1 MKRIA
6 NYLIALAVAAFTFT
20 SCADVPSPF
29 GDIVKPASGDVVVI
43 EPSGTGTE
51 ADPYNVAGVLEYIS
65 GLGADTPSPK
75 EVYIKGYAVE
85 LTDISAEYHN
95 ATFTMSDNAD
105 GTANKFTVYRAAGL
119 GNQQITKDNV
129 DFIKQGD
136 MVVVCG
142 KVTNYKGNTPETV
155 QGAAYVYSVNG
166 NKGGGTTPATTLG
179 TKDAPLTVAQA
190 LETIKALADNGT
202 TEQDAYVT
210 GKITKI
216 KTADTDIAK
225 YKNIDYIISDGT
237 NELTVFRGKNVD
249 NTDFTE
255 AGQINVGDEVVV
267 LGKLTKYVKDG
278 NTTPEVAQGN
288 YIVKLTKGSGGG
300 DSNAKGTG
308 TQADPFNIAAAI
320 AKCKEVGETAST
332 EKYYIKGIVVK
343 GGKASG
349 GYGNVT
355 FDMGD
360 TKDATDLFKAYQV
373 AGTDGEKLADGY
385 EVKEGD
391 EVVIYGPVVNF
402 KSNTPETTGKSAAQ
416 IVTINGKKTSEGAA
430 TGNDG
435 SQNKPFNIA
444 EAIAKCKEVGET
456 ASTEKYYIKGIVVKG
471 GKASGGY
478 GNVSFDMGDTKD
490 ATDLFKAYQV
500 AGTDGEKLADGYE
513 VKAGDEVVIYG
524 PVVNY
529 KGNTPETPGKSA
541 AQIVTINGKKTN
553 EGGSSGGNALLT
565 NGDFEAWADG
575 QPTGW
580 KSASTASNASLSQST
595 DAHGGKYSVKVAG
608 DEGSNKRLAS
618 QEITLPAGTYTFS
631 FYAKATTADA
641 AQVRPGNVPVAE
653 GKVGSYAYGDYANIN
668 NNGWTQVTYEF
679 TLNAE
684 TVVCLVVM
692 NPKKSSYSAGK
703 DVLIDDA
710 TLTKK

>member
-85 LTDISAEYHN
+85 LTDISSQYGN

-119 GNQQITKDNV
+119 GNQPITKDNV
-129 DFIKQGD
+129 DFVKQGD

-190 LETIKALADNGT
+190 LETIKALADNST

-288 YIVKLTKGSGGG
+288 YIVKLTKGSGG

-385 EVKEGD
+385 EVKAGD
-391 EVVIYGPVVNF
+391 VVVIYGPVVNF
-402 KSNTPETTGKSAAQ
+402 KGNTPETTGKSAAQ
-416 IVTINGKKTSEGAA
+416 IVTINGKKTS
-430 TGNDG
+430 DSG
-435 SQNKPFNIA
+435 S
-444 EAIAKCKEVGET
+444 T
-456 ASTEKYYIKGIVVKG
+456 
-471 GKASGGY
+471 
-478 GNVSFDMGDTKD
+478 
-490 ATDLFKAYQV
+490 
-500 AGTDGEKLADGYE
+500 
-513 VKAGDEVVIYG
+513 
-524 PVVNY
+524 
-529 KGNTPETPGKSA
+529 
-541 AQIVTINGKKTN
+541 
-553 EGGSSGGNALLT
+553 GGNALLT

>member
-29 GDIVKPASGDVVVI
+29 GDIVKPDSGDVVVI

-85 LTDISAEYHN
+85 LTDISASYGN

-119 GNQQITKDNV
+119 GNQKVTDES
-129 DFIKQGD
+129 FIKQGD
-136 MVVVCG
+136 IVVICG

-166 NKGGGTTPATTLG
+166 KSGGGATPATTLG

-190 LETIKALADNGT
+190 LETINALADNGT
-202 TEQDAYVT
+202 TAQDAYVA

-216 KTADTDIAK
+216 KTADADIAN

-237 NELTVFRGKNVD
+237 NELTVFRGKNID
-249 NTDFTE
+249 NTDFTA

-288 YIVKLTKGSGGG
+288 YIVKLTKGSSGG
-300 DSNAKGTG
+300 DSNLGTKDAPLTVAKALEIINAL
-308 TQADPFNIAAAI
+308 ADG
-320 AKCKEVGETAST
+320 GETADAYVKGTISQVTSYNST
-332 EKYYIKGIVVK
+332 YKSITYYISDDGKTTNELQVYSGKGLNGAEFAAKEDLSVGDQVVIKGKLKKYVKNGNVTPEINQSSEIVTIT
-343 GGKASG
+343 KASG
-349 GYGNVT
+349 
-355 FDMGD
+355 
-360 TKDATDLFKAYQV
+360 
-373 AGTDGEKLADGY
+373 
-385 EVKEGD
+385 
-391 EVVIYGPVVNF
+391 
-402 KSNTPETTGKSAAQ
+402 
-416 IVTINGKKTSEGAA
+416 
-430 TGNDG
+430 
-435 SQNKPFNIA
+435 
-444 EAIAKCKEVGET
+444 
-456 ASTEKYYIKGIVVKG
+456 
-471 GKASGGY
+471 
-478 GNVSFDMGDTKD
+478 
-490 ATDLFKAYQV
+490 
-500 AGTDGEKLADGYE
+500 
-513 VKAGDEVVIYG
+513 
-524 PVVNY
+524 
-529 KGNTPETPGKSA
+529 
-541 AQIVTINGKKTN
+541 
-553 EGGSSGGNALLT
+553 GGNALLT

>member
-29 GDIVKPASGDVVVI
+29 GDIVKPDSGDVVVI

-85 LTDISAEYHN
+85 LTDISASYGN

-119 GNQQITKDNV
+119 GNQKVTDES
-129 DFIKQGD
+129 FIKQGD

-300 DSNAKGTG
+300 SDSNLGTKDAPLTVAKALEIINAL
-308 TQADPFNIAAAI
+308 ADG
-320 AKCKEVGETAST
+320 GETADAYVKGTISQVTSYNST
-332 EKYYIKGIVVK
+332 YKSITYYISDDGKTTNELQVYSGKGLNGAEFAAKEDLSVGDQVVIKGKLKKYVKNGNVTPEINQSSEIVTIV
-343 GGKASG
+343 KASG
-349 GYGNVT
+349 GGNDNNLGTKDAPLTVVKALEIINALADGGETADAYVKGTISQVTSYNSTYKSITYYISDDGKTTNELQVYSGKGLNGAEFAAKEDLSVGDQVVIKGKLKKYVKNGNVT
-355 FDMGD
+355 
-360 TKDATDLFKAYQV
+360 
-373 AGTDGEKLADGY
+373 
-385 EVKEGD
+385 
-391 EVVIYGPVVNF
+391 
-402 KSNTPETTGKSAAQ
+402 PEINQSSE
-416 IVTINGKKTSEGAA
+416 IVTIT
-430 TGNDG
+430 
-435 SQNKPFNIA
+435 
-444 EAIAKCKEVGET
+444 
-456 ASTEKYYIKGIVVKG
+456 
-471 GKASGGY
+471 KASGG
-478 GNVSFDMGDTKD
+478 GNTGGGEIKAAFGDLDCSNIAAIKLSDGTTLSVSQEDGKSAPIYHENTKIIRIYARNAITINAGSKKIAKVVLDYDT
-490 ATDLFKAYQV
+490 YN
-500 AGTDGEKLADGYE
+500 GTA
-513 VKAGDEVVIYG
+513 
-524 PVVNY
+524 Y
-529 KGNTPETPGKSA
+529 KGNDEMYG
-541 AQIVTINGKKTN
+541 
-553 EGGSSGGNALLT
+553 
-565 NGDFEAWADG
+565 EA
-575 QPTGW
+575 
-580 KSASTASNASLSQST
+580 
-595 DAHGGKYSVKVAG
+595 
-608 DEGSNKRLAS
+608 GSNKITPTKDSAS
-618 QEITLPAGTYTFS
+618 VTFS
-631 FYAKATTADA
+631 NVNNSSLK
-641 AQVRPGNVPVAE
+641 VVNWLESGNS
-653 GKVGSYAYGDYANIN
+653 GGTQFRITGITITYAN
-668 NNGWTQVTYEF
+668 
-679 TLNAE
+679 
-684 TVVCLVVM
+684 
-692 NPKKSSYSAGK
+692 
-703 DVLIDDA
+703 
-710 TLTKK
+710 

>member
-29 GDIVKPASGDVVVI
+29 GDIVKPDSGDVVVI

-190 LETIKALADNGT
+190 LETINALADNGT

-216 KTADTDIAK
+216 KTADADIAK

-237 NELTVFRGKNVD
+237 NELTVFRGKNID
-249 NTDFTE
+249 NTDFTA

-267 LGKLTKYVKDG
+267 IGKLTKFVKDG

-288 YIVKLTKGSGGG
+288 YIVKLTKGSSGG
-300 DSNAKGTG
+300 DSNLGTKDAPLTVAKSLEIINAL
-308 TQADPFNIAAAI
+308 ADG
-320 AKCKEVGETAST
+320 GETADAYVKGTISQVTSYNST
-332 EKYYIKGIVVK
+332 YKSITYYISDDGKTTNELQVYSGKGLNGAEFAAKEDLSVGDQVVIKGKLKKYVKNGNVTPEINQSSEIVTIV
-343 GGKASG
+343 KASG
-349 GYGNVT
+349 GGNDLGTKDAPLTVVKALEIINALADGGETADAYVKGTISQVTSYNSNYKSITYYISDDGKTTNELQVYSGKGQNGADFAAKEDLSVGDQVVIKGKLKKYVKNGNVT
-355 FDMGD
+355 
-360 TKDATDLFKAYQV
+360 
-373 AGTDGEKLADGY
+373 
-385 EVKEGD
+385 
-391 EVVIYGPVVNF
+391 
-402 KSNTPETTGKSAAQ
+402 PEINQSSE
-416 IVTINGKKTSEGAA
+416 IVTITKVSGGGNTGGGSVSAKATEMGFAAQAVATSYTMSDGTVLTFAKGDGSNDPKYYDGDYAAVRMYAKNMLTITSSKTIAKVVITTTSGSGS
-430 TGNDG
+430 TKYNGNDTAFAEG
-435 SQNKPFNIA
+435 SSKVTIKKNSDTEIEFSGLNAKTVKIVNDQ
-444 EAIAKCKEVGET
+444 EA
-456 ASTEKYYIKGIVVKG
+456 
-471 GKASGGY
+471 ASGG
-478 GNVSFDMGDTKD
+478 TQ
-490 ATDLFKAYQV
+490 LR
-500 AGTDGEKLADGYE
+500 L
-513 VKAGDEVVIYG
+513 
-524 PVVNY
+524 
-529 KGNTPETPGKSA
+529 SA
-541 AQIVTINGKKTN
+541 ITIT
-553 EGGSSGGNALLT
+553 
-565 NGDFEAWADG
+565 
-575 QPTGW
+575 
-580 KSASTASNASLSQST
+580 
-595 DAHGGKYSVKVAG
+595 
-608 DEGSNKRLAS
+608 
-618 QEITLPAGTYTFS
+618 
-631 FYAKATTADA
+631 
-641 AQVRPGNVPVAE
+641 
-653 GKVGSYAYGDYANIN
+653 YAN
-668 NNGWTQVTYEF
+668 
-679 TLNAE
+679 
-684 TVVCLVVM
+684 
-692 NPKKSSYSAGK
+692 
-703 DVLIDDA
+703 
-710 TLTKK
+710 

>member
-29 GDIVKPASGDVVVI
+29 GDIVKPDSGDVVVI

-85 LTDISAEYHN
+85 LTDISASYGN
-95 ATFTMSDNAD
+95 ATFTISDNAE

-119 GNQQITKDNV
+119 GNQKVTDES
-129 DFIKQGD
+129 FIKQGD
-136 MVVVCG
+136 IVVICG

-166 NKGGGTTPATTLG
+166 KSGGGATPATTLG
-179 TKDAPLTVAQA
+179 TKDAPLTIAQA
-190 LETIKALADNGT
+190 LETINALADNGT
-202 TEQDAYVT
+202 TAQDAYVT

-216 KTADTDIAK
+216 KTADADIAK

-237 NELTVFRGKNVD
+237 NELTVFRGKNID
-249 NTDFTE
+249 NTDFTA

-267 LGKLTKYVKDG
+267 IGKLTKFVKDG

-288 YIVKLTKGSGGG
+288 YIVKLTKGSSGG

-343 GGKASG
+343 GGKVSG
-349 GYGNVT
+349 GYGNVS

-416 IVTINGKKTSEGAA
+416 IVTINGKKTNEGSSSA
-430 TGNDG
+430 NDG
-435 SQNKPFNIA
+435 SQGKPFNIA

-471 GKASGGY
+471 GKVSGGY

-553 EGGSSGGNALLT
+553 EGGSSGGNTLLT

>member
-6 NYLIALAVAAFTFT
+6 NYLIALAVTAFTFT

-85 LTDISAEYHN
+85 LTDISASYGN

-119 GNQQITKDNV
+119 GNQKVTDES
-129 DFIKQGD
+129 FIKQGD

-166 NKGGGTTPATTLG
+166 KSGGGGATPATTLG

-225 YKNIDYIISDGT
+225 
-237 NELTVFRGKNVD
+237 

-320 AKCKEVGETAST
+320 SKCKEVGETAST

-343 GGKASG
+343 GGTVSG
-349 GYGNVT
+349 GYGNVS

-360 TKDATDLFKAYQV
+360 SKDATDLFKAYQV
-373 AGTDGEKLADGY
+373 AGSDGEKLADGY
-385 EVKEGD
+385 EVKAGD
-391 EVVIYGPVVNF
+391 EVVIYGPVVNY
-402 KSNTPETTGKSAAQ
+402 KGNTPETPGKSAAQ
-416 IVTINGKKTSEGAA
+416 IVTINGKKTNEGSSSA
-430 TGNDG
+430 NDG
-435 SQNKPFNIA
+435 SQGKPFNIA

-471 GKASGGY
+471 GKVSGGY

-553 EGGSSGGNALLT
+553 EGGSSGGNTLLT

-641 AQVRPGNVPVAE
+641 APVRPGNVPVAE

>member
-29 GDIVKPASGDVVVI
+29 GDIVKPDSGDVVVI

-85 LTDISAEYHN
+85 LTDISASYGN
-95 ATFTMSDNAD
+95 ATFTISDNAE

-119 GNQQITKDNV
+119 GNQKVTDES
-129 DFIKQGD
+129 FIKQGD
-136 MVVVCG
+136 IVVICG

-166 NKGGGTTPATTLG
+166 KSGGGATPATTLG
-179 TKDAPLTVAQA
+179 TKDAPLTIAQA
-190 LETIKALADNGT
+190 LETINALADNGT
-202 TEQDAYVT
+202 TAQDAYVA

-216 KTADTDIAK
+216 KTADADIDK

-237 NELTVFRGKNVD
+237 NELTVFRGKNID
-249 NTDFTE
+249 NTDFTA

-267 LGKLTKYVKDG
+267 IGKLTKFVKDG

-288 YIVKLTKGSGGG
+288 YIVKLTKGSSGG

-343 GGKASG
+343 GGK
-349 GYGNVT
+349 V
-355 FDMGD
+355 
-360 TKDATDLFKAYQV
+360 
-373 AGTDGEKLADGY
+373 
-385 EVKEGD
+385 
-391 EVVIYGPVVNF
+391 
-402 KSNTPETTGKSAAQ
+402 
-416 IVTINGKKTSEGAA
+416 
-430 TGNDG
+430 
-435 SQNKPFNIA
+435 
-444 EAIAKCKEVGET
+444 
-456 ASTEKYYIKGIVVKG
+456 
-471 GKASGGY
+471 SGGY

-553 EGGSSGGNALLT
+553 DGGSSGGNTLLT

>member
-85 LTDISAEYHN
+85 LTDISASYGN

-119 GNQQITKDNV
+119 GNQKVTDES
-129 DFIKQGD
+129 FIKQGD

-471 GKASGGY
+471 GKVSGGY

>member
-85 LTDISAEYHN
+85 LTDISASYGN

-119 GNQQITKDNV
+119 GNQKVTDES
-129 DFIKQGD
+129 FIKQGD

-179 TKDAPLTVAQA
+179 TKDAPLTVAHA

-288 YIVKLTKGSGGG
+288 YIVKLTKGSSGG
-300 DSNAKGTG
+300 DSNLGTKDAPLTVAKALEIINAL
-308 TQADPFNIAAAI
+308 ADG
-320 AKCKEVGETAST
+320 GETADAYVKGTISQVTSYNST
-332 EKYYIKGIVVK
+332 YKSITYYISDDGKTTNELQVYSGKGLNGAEFAAKEDLSVGDQVVIKGKLKKYVKNGNVTPEINQSSEIVTIV
-343 GGKASG
+343 KASG
-349 GYGNVT
+349 GGNDLGTKDAPLTVVKALEIINALADGGETADAYVKGTISQVTSYNSTYKSITYYISDDGKTTNELQVYSGKGQNGADFAAKEDLSVGDQVVIKGKLKKYVKNGNVT
-355 FDMGD
+355 
-360 TKDATDLFKAYQV
+360 
-373 AGTDGEKLADGY
+373 
-385 EVKEGD
+385 
-391 EVVIYGPVVNF
+391 
-402 KSNTPETTGKSAAQ
+402 PEINQSSE
-416 IVTINGKKTSEGAA
+416 IVTIT
-430 TGNDG
+430 
-435 SQNKPFNIA
+435 
-444 EAIAKCKEVGET
+444 
-456 ASTEKYYIKGIVVKG
+456 
-471 GKASGGY
+471 KASGG
-478 GNVSFDMGDTKD
+478 
-490 ATDLFKAYQV
+490 
-500 AGTDGEKLADGYE
+500 
-513 VKAGDEVVIYG
+513 
-524 PVVNY
+524 
-529 KGNTPETPGKSA
+529 GNTG
-541 AQIVTINGKKTN
+541 
-553 EGGSSGGNALLT
+553 GGSVS
-565 NGDFEAWADG
+565 
-575 QPTGW
+575 
-580 KSASTASNASLSQST
+580 
-595 DAHGGKYSVKVAG
+595 
-608 DEGSNKRLAS
+608 
-618 QEITLPAGTYTFS
+618 
-631 FYAKATTADA
+631 AKATEMGFA
-641 AQVRPGNVPVAE
+641 AQAVATSYTMSD
-653 GKVGSYAYGDYANIN
+653 GTVLTFAKGDGSNDPKYYDGDYAAVRMYAKNMLTITSSKTIAKVVITTTSGSGSTKY
-668 NNGWTQVTYEF
+668 NGNDTAFAEGSSKVTIKKNSDTEIEF
-679 TLNAE
+679 SGLNAK
-684 TVVCLVVM
+684 TVKIVNDQEAASGGTQLRL
-692 NPKKSSYSAGK
+692 SA
-703 DVLIDDA
+703 ITITYA
-710 TLTKK
+710 N

>member
-85 LTDISAEYHN
+85 LTDISASYGN

-119 GNQQITKDNV
+119 GNQKVTDES
-129 DFIKQGD
+129 FIKQGD

-190 LETIKALADNGT
+190 LETINALADNGT

-288 YIVKLTKGSGGG
+288 YIVKLTKGSSGG
-300 DSNAKGTG
+300 DSNLGTKDAPLTVAKALEIINAL
-308 TQADPFNIAAAI
+308 ADG
-320 AKCKEVGETAST
+320 GETADAYVKGTISQVTSYNST
-332 EKYYIKGIVVK
+332 YKSITYYISDDGKTTNELQVYSGKGLNGAEFAAKEDLSVGDQVVIKGKLKKYVKNGNVTPEINQSSEIVTIT
-343 GGKASG
+343 KASG
-349 GYGNVT
+349 GGNTGGGSVSAKATEMGFAAQAVATSYTMSDGTVLT
-355 FDMGD
+355 FAKGD
-360 TKDATDLFKAYQV
+360 GSNDPKYY
-373 AGTDGEKLADGY
+373 DGDYAAVRMYAKNMLTITSSKTIA
-385 EVKEGD
+385 K
-391 EVVIYGPVVNF
+391 VVI
-402 KSNTPETTGKSAAQ
+402 TTTSGSGSTKYNGNDTAFAEGSSK
-416 IVTINGKKTSEGAA
+416 VTIKKNSDTEIEFSGLNAK
-430 TGNDG
+430 TVKIVND
-435 SQNKPFNIA
+435 Q
-444 EAIAKCKEVGET
+444 EA
-456 ASTEKYYIKGIVVKG
+456 
-471 GKASGGY
+471 ASGG
-478 GNVSFDMGDTKD
+478 TQ
-490 ATDLFKAYQV
+490 LR
-500 AGTDGEKLADGYE
+500 L
-513 VKAGDEVVIYG
+513 
-524 PVVNY
+524 
-529 KGNTPETPGKSA
+529 SA
-541 AQIVTINGKKTN
+541 ITIT
-553 EGGSSGGNALLT
+553 
-565 NGDFEAWADG
+565 
-575 QPTGW
+575 
-580 KSASTASNASLSQST
+580 
-595 DAHGGKYSVKVAG
+595 
-608 DEGSNKRLAS
+608 
-618 QEITLPAGTYTFS
+618 
-631 FYAKATTADA
+631 
-641 AQVRPGNVPVAE
+641 
-653 GKVGSYAYGDYANIN
+653 YAN
-668 NNGWTQVTYEF
+668 
-679 TLNAE
+679 
-684 TVVCLVVM
+684 
-692 NPKKSSYSAGK
+692 
-703 DVLIDDA
+703 
-710 TLTKK
+710 

>member
-6 NYLIALAVAAFTFT
+6 NYLIALAVTAFTFT

-85 LTDISAEYHN
+85 LTDISASYGN
-95 ATFTMSDNAD
+95 ATFTISDNAE

-119 GNQQITKDNV
+119 GNQKVTDES
-129 DFIKQGD
+129 FIKQGD
-136 MVVVCG
+136 IVVICG

-166 NKGGGTTPATTLG
+166 KSGGGATPATTLG

-190 LETIKALADNGT
+190 LETINALADNGT
-202 TEQDAYVT
+202 TAQDAYVA

-216 KTADTDIAK
+216 KTADADIAK

-255 AGQINVGDEVVV
+255 AGQINVGDDVVV
-267 LGKLTKYVKDG
+267 LGKLTKFVKDG

-343 GGKASG
+343 GGKVSG
-349 GYGNVT
+349 GYGNVS

-385 EVKEGD
+385 EVKAGD
-391 EVVIYGPVVNF
+391 EVVIYGPVVNY
-402 KSNTPETTGKSAAQ
+402 KGNTPETPGKSVAQ
-416 IVTINGKKTSEGAA
+416 IVTINGKKTNEGSSSA
-430 TGNDG
+430 NDG
-435 SQNKPFNIA
+435 SQGKPFNIA

-471 GKASGGY
+471 GKVSGGY

-553 EGGSSGGNALLT
+553 EGGSSGGNTLLT

>member
-85 LTDISAEYHN
+85 LTDISASYGN

-119 GNQQITKDNV
+119 GNQKVTDES
-129 DFIKQGD
+129 FIKQGD

-300 DSNAKGTG
+300 SDSNLGTKDAPLTVAKALEIINAL
-308 TQADPFNIAAAI
+308 ADG
-320 AKCKEVGETAST
+320 GETADAYVKGTISQVTSYNST
-332 EKYYIKGIVVK
+332 YKSITYYISDDGKTTNELQVYSGKGLNGAEFAAKEDLSVGDQVVIKGKLKKYVKNGNVTPEINQSSEIVTIT
-343 GGKASG
+343 KASG
-349 GYGNVT
+349 GGNT
-355 FDMGD
+355 GGGEIKAAFGD
-360 TKDATDLFKAYQV
+360 LDCSNIAAIKLSD
-373 AGTDGEKLADGY
+373 GTTLSVSQED
-385 EVKEGD
+385 
-391 EVVIYGPVVNF
+391 
-402 KSNTPETTGKSAAQ
+402 GKSAPIYHENTKIIRIYARNA
-416 IVTINGKKTSEGAA
+416 ITINAGSKK
-430 TGNDG
+430 
-435 SQNKPFNIA
+435 
-444 EAIAKCKEVGET
+444 IAKVVLDYDTYNGT
-456 ASTEKYYIKGIVVKG
+456 A
-471 GKASGGY
+471 
-478 GNVSFDMGDTKD
+478 
-490 ATDLFKAYQV
+490 
-500 AGTDGEKLADGYE
+500 
-513 VKAGDEVVIYG
+513 
-524 PVVNY
+524 Y
-529 KGNTPETPGKSA
+529 KGNDEMYG
-541 AQIVTINGKKTN
+541 
-553 EGGSSGGNALLT
+553 
-565 NGDFEAWADG
+565 EA
-575 QPTGW
+575 
-580 KSASTASNASLSQST
+580 
-595 DAHGGKYSVKVAG
+595 
-608 DEGSNKRLAS
+608 GSNKITPTKDSAS
-618 QEITLPAGTYTFS
+618 VTFS
-631 FYAKATTADA
+631 NVNNSSLK
-641 AQVRPGNVPVAE
+641 VVNWLESGNS
-653 GKVGSYAYGDYANIN
+653 GGTQFRITGITITYAN
-668 NNGWTQVTYEF
+668 
-679 TLNAE
+679 
-684 TVVCLVVM
+684 
-692 NPKKSSYSAGK
+692 
-703 DVLIDDA
+703 
-710 TLTKK
+710 

>member
-29 GDIVKPASGDVVVI
+29 GDIVKPDSGDVVVI

-85 LTDISAEYHN
+85 LTDISASYGN
-95 ATFTMSDNAD
+95 ATFTISDNAE

-119 GNQQITKDNV
+119 GNQKVTDES
-129 DFIKQGD
+129 FIKQGD
-136 MVVVCG
+136 IVVICG

-166 NKGGGTTPATTLG
+166 KSGGGGATPATTLG

-190 LETIKALADNGT
+190 LETINALADNGT
-202 TEQDAYVT
+202 TAQDAYVT

-216 KTADTDIAK
+216 KTADADIAN

-237 NELTVFRGKNVD
+237 NELTVFRGKNID
-249 NTDFTE
+249 NTDFTA

-267 LGKLTKYVKDG
+267 IGKLTKFVKDG

-288 YIVKLTKGSGGG
+288 YIVKLTKGSSGG

-343 GGKASG
+343 GGK
-349 GYGNVT
+349 V
-355 FDMGD
+355 
-360 TKDATDLFKAYQV
+360 
-373 AGTDGEKLADGY
+373 
-385 EVKEGD
+385 
-391 EVVIYGPVVNF
+391 
-402 KSNTPETTGKSAAQ
+402 
-416 IVTINGKKTSEGAA
+416 
-430 TGNDG
+430 
-435 SQNKPFNIA
+435 
-444 EAIAKCKEVGET
+444 
-456 ASTEKYYIKGIVVKG
+456 
-471 GKASGGY
+471 SGGY

-553 EGGSSGGNALLT
+553 DGGSSGGNTLLT

>member
-29 GDIVKPASGDVVVI
+29 GDIVKPDSGDVVVI

-190 LETIKALADNGT
+190 LETINALADNGT

-216 KTADTDIAK
+216 KTADADIAK

-237 NELTVFRGKNVD
+237 NELTVFRGKNID
-249 NTDFTE
+249 NTDFTA

-267 LGKLTKYVKDG
+267 IGKLTKFVKDG

-288 YIVKLTKGSGGG
+288 YIVKLTKGSSGG
-300 DSNAKGTG
+300 DSNLGTKDAPLTVAKSLEIINAL
-308 TQADPFNIAAAI
+308 ADG
-320 AKCKEVGETAST
+320 GETADAYVKGTISQVTSYNSNYKSITYYISDDGKTTNELQVYSGKGQNGADFAAKEDLSVGDQVVIKGKLKKYVKNGNVTPEINQSSEIVTITKVSGGGNTGGGSVSAKAT
-332 EKYYIKGIVVK
+332 EMGFAAQAVATSYTMSDGTVLTFAKGDGSNDPKYYDGDYAAVRMYAKNMLTITSSKTIAKVVITTTSGSGSTKYNGNDTAFAEGSSKVTIKKNSDTEIEFSGLNAKTVKIVNDQEA
-343 GGKASG
+343 ASG
-349 GYGNVT
+349 GT
-355 FDMGD
+355 Q
-360 TKDATDLFKAYQV
+360 LR
-373 AGTDGEKLADGY
+373 L
-385 EVKEGD
+385 
-391 EVVIYGPVVNF
+391 
-402 KSNTPETTGKSAAQ
+402 SA
-416 IVTINGKKTSEGAA
+416 ITIT
-430 TGNDG
+430 
-435 SQNKPFNIA
+435 
-444 EAIAKCKEVGET
+444 
-456 ASTEKYYIKGIVVKG
+456 
-471 GKASGGY
+471 
-478 GNVSFDMGDTKD
+478 
-490 ATDLFKAYQV
+490 
-500 AGTDGEKLADGYE
+500 
-513 VKAGDEVVIYG
+513 
-524 PVVNY
+524 
-529 KGNTPETPGKSA
+529 
-541 AQIVTINGKKTN
+541 
-553 EGGSSGGNALLT
+553 
-565 NGDFEAWADG
+565 
-575 QPTGW
+575 
-580 KSASTASNASLSQST
+580 
-595 DAHGGKYSVKVAG
+595 
-608 DEGSNKRLAS
+608 
-618 QEITLPAGTYTFS
+618 
-631 FYAKATTADA
+631 
-641 AQVRPGNVPVAE
+641 
-653 GKVGSYAYGDYANIN
+653 YAN
-668 NNGWTQVTYEF
+668 
-679 TLNAE
+679 
-684 TVVCLVVM
+684 
-692 NPKKSSYSAGK
+692 
-703 DVLIDDA
+703 
-710 TLTKK
+710 

>member
-29 GDIVKPASGDVVVI
+29 GDIVKPDSGDVVVI

-85 LTDISAEYHN
+85 LTDISASYGN
-95 ATFTMSDNAD
+95 ATFTISDNAE

-119 GNQQITKDNV
+119 GNQKVTDES
-129 DFIKQGD
+129 FIKQGD
-136 MVVVCG
+136 IVVICG

-166 NKGGGTTPATTLG
+166 KSGGGATPATTLG
-179 TKDAPLTVAQA
+179 TKDAPLTIAQA
-190 LETIKALADNGT
+190 LETINALADNGT
-202 TEQDAYVT
+202 TAQDAYVT

-216 KTADTDIAK
+216 KTADADIAK

-237 NELTVFRGKNVD
+237 NELTVFRGKNID
-249 NTDFTE
+249 NTDFTA

-267 LGKLTKYVKDG
+267 IGKLTKFVKDG

-288 YIVKLTKGSGGG
+288 YIVKLTKGSSGG

-343 GGKASG
+343 GGK
-349 GYGNVT
+349 V
-355 FDMGD
+355 
-360 TKDATDLFKAYQV
+360 
-373 AGTDGEKLADGY
+373 
-385 EVKEGD
+385 
-391 EVVIYGPVVNF
+391 
-402 KSNTPETTGKSAAQ
+402 
-416 IVTINGKKTSEGAA
+416 
-430 TGNDG
+430 
-435 SQNKPFNIA
+435 
-444 EAIAKCKEVGET
+444 
-456 ASTEKYYIKGIVVKG
+456 
-471 GKASGGY
+471 SGGY
-478 GNVSFDMGDTKD
+478 GNVSFDMGDSKD

-553 EGGSSGGNALLT
+553 EGGSSGGNTLLT

>member
-29 GDIVKPASGDVVVI
+29 GDIVKPDSGDVVVI

-85 LTDISAEYHN
+85 LTDISASYGN
-95 ATFTMSDNAD
+95 ATFTISDNAE

-190 LETIKALADNGT
+190 LETINALADNGT

-216 KTADTDIAK
+216 KTADADIAK

-300 DSNAKGTG
+300 DSNLGTKDAPLTVAKALEIINAL
-308 TQADPFNIAAAI
+308 ADG
-320 AKCKEVGETAST
+320 GETADAYVKGTISQVT
-332 EKYYIKGIVVK
+332 SYNSNYKSITYYISDDGKTTNELQVYSGKGLNGAEFAAKEDLSVGDQVVIKGKLKKYVKNGNVTPEINQSSEIVTIV
-343 GGKASG
+343 KASG
-349 GYGNVT
+349 GGNDLGTKDAPLTVVKALEIINALADGGETADAYVKGTISQVTSYNSNYKSITYYISDDGKTTNELQVYSGKGLNGAEFAAKEDLSVGDQVVIKGKLKKYVKNGNVT
-355 FDMGD
+355 
-360 TKDATDLFKAYQV
+360 
-373 AGTDGEKLADGY
+373 
-385 EVKEGD
+385 
-391 EVVIYGPVVNF
+391 
-402 KSNTPETTGKSAAQ
+402 PEINQSSE
-416 IVTINGKKTSEGAA
+416 IVTIT
-430 TGNDG
+430 
-435 SQNKPFNIA
+435 
-444 EAIAKCKEVGET
+444 
-456 ASTEKYYIKGIVVKG
+456 
-471 GKASGGY
+471 KASGG
-478 GNVSFDMGDTKD
+478 GNTGGGSVS
-490 ATDLFKAYQV
+490 
-500 AGTDGEKLADGYE
+500 
-513 VKAGDEVVIYG
+513 VKATEMGF
-524 PVVNY
+524 
-529 KGNTPETPGKSA
+529 A
-541 AQIVTINGKKTN
+541 AQAVATSYTMSDGTV
-553 EGGSSGGNALLT
+553 LT
-565 NGDFEAWADG
+565 FAKGD
-575 QPTGW
+575 
-580 KSASTASNASLSQST
+580 
-595 DAHGGKYSVKVAG
+595 
-608 DEGSNKRLAS
+608 GSNDPK
-618 QEITLPAGTYTFS
+618 Y
-631 FYAKATTADA
+631 YD
-641 AQVRPGNVPVAE
+641 
-653 GKVGSYAYGDYANIN
+653 GDYAAVRMYAKNMLTITSSKTIAKVVITTTSGSGSTKY
-668 NNGWTQVTYEF
+668 NGNDTAFAEGSSKVTIKKNSDTEIEF
-679 TLNAE
+679 SGLNAK
-684 TVVCLVVM
+684 TVKIVNDQEAASGGTQLRL
-692 NPKKSSYSAGK
+692 SA
-703 DVLIDDA
+703 ITITYA
-710 TLTKK
+710 N

>member
-29 GDIVKPASGDVVVI
+29 GDIVKPDSGDVVVI

-85 LTDISAEYHN
+85 LTDISASYGN
-95 ATFTMSDNAD
+95 ATFTISDNAE

-119 GNQQITKDNV
+119 GNQKVTDES
-129 DFIKQGD
+129 FIKQGD
-136 MVVVCG
+136 IVVICG

-166 NKGGGTTPATTLG
+166 KSGGGATPATTLG
-179 TKDAPLTVAQA
+179 TKDAPLTIAQA
-190 LETIKALADNGT
+190 LETINALADNGT
-202 TEQDAYVT
+202 TAQDAYVA

-216 KTADTDIAK
+216 KTADADIAK

-237 NELTVFRGKNVD
+237 NELTVFRGKNID
-249 NTDFTE
+249 NTDFTA

-267 LGKLTKYVKDG
+267 IGKLTKFVKDG

-288 YIVKLTKGSGGG
+288 YIVKLTKGSSGG

-343 GGKASG
+343 GGK
-349 GYGNVT
+349 V
-355 FDMGD
+355 
-360 TKDATDLFKAYQV
+360 
-373 AGTDGEKLADGY
+373 
-385 EVKEGD
+385 
-391 EVVIYGPVVNF
+391 
-402 KSNTPETTGKSAAQ
+402 
-416 IVTINGKKTSEGAA
+416 
-430 TGNDG
+430 
-435 SQNKPFNIA
+435 
-444 EAIAKCKEVGET
+444 
-456 ASTEKYYIKGIVVKG
+456 
-471 GKASGGY
+471 SGGY

-529 KGNTPETPGKSA
+529 KGNTPETPGKSV

-553 EGGSSGGNALLT
+553 DGGSSGGNTLLT